1 MPKEK
6 NQHKSAAASDEK
18 FRDFFTTTVA
28 DIPAEMVRRE
38 EEAAEE
44 QKGLFGRLFGHAK
57 PKQAPQAGTD
67 LELPTGEVLLGA
79 DALAKPD
86 GEEPLDL
93 DLTLRTADPGTD
105 FPQPKAEVPAV
116 PEKTCRAGQTG
127 PAACPGEQAGAAQGS
142 CRPGSAAGKAPEEG
156 CTEPQE
162 RPGRAAAAGTAGA
175 AGDAAAQGYAERH
188 GCKTEAGGGNA
199 GAHPQRGC
207 AAG

>member
-44 QKGLFGRLFGHAK
+44 HKGLFGRLFGHAK

-93 DLTLRTADPGTD
+93 DLTLRTADRARISPA
-105 FPQPKAEVPAV
+105 KAEVPAA
-116 PEKTCRAGQTG
+116 PEK
-127 PAACPGEQAGAAQGS
+127 PAVPDRPAPQPARRTS
-142 CRPGSAAGKAPEEG
+142 RSRPRLRRPGSAAGEAPEEG

-175 AGDAAAQGYAERH
+175 AGDAAAQGHAERH